1 MVVCTNKPVSEEN
14 KMNNWSESESKI
26 SFFINKDSSMP
37 LYVQIMEQI
46 KYMILTGELKPG
58 CKLPSGRQ
66 LANFL
71 HINRATINNALNE
84 LESQGYLYT
93 EKGIGTYVN
102 NHIDLKVKR
111 DQNKFRQ
118 IIITAMEE
126 AKQIGF
132 NPDEFT
138 TAAFVIGE
146 LEREPNGSEDD
157 FYAIFV
163 ECNEPVLHGY
173 KRDIEESL
181 SIKVETLLIDKLNEF
196 DIKTLQLI
204 KNAGM
209 VITTFTHL
217 HEVKSKLKDIDVEII
232 GVTAGPYLELL
243 LKMSQMEKG
252 VIIAVV
258 MVSHRGAK
266 EVAQS
271 IIDSGINQSSI
282 IVTSFDQKNSMIEAI
297 KEAQLVIAS
306 SAIVD
311 KVKEYTNSDQEIM
324 IYRNVLDAA
333 SKSMLKRVISDM
345 QKNKRINER

>member
-1 MVVCTNKPVSEEN
+1 MINNYSVPEPEP
-14 KMNNWSESESKI
+14 KM
-26 SFFINKDSSMP
+26 SFFINKDSSTP

-66 LANFL
+66 LADFL
-71 HINRATINNALNE
+71 HVNRATINNALNE
-84 LESQGYLYT
+84 LEGQGYLHT

-102 NHIDLKVKR
+102 DHISLKVKR
-111 DQNKFRQ
+111 DQNKFRE

-126 AKQIGF
+126 AKKIGF
-132 NPDEFT
+132 APDEFI
-138 TAAFVIGE
+138 TAAFVLGE
-146 LEREPNGSEDD
+146 QEREQPNGSQED

-163 ECNEPVLHGY
+163 ECNEPVLHSY

-181 SIKVETLLIDKLNEF
+181 SIKVETLLIDRLNEI
-196 DIKTLQLI
+196 DLTTLQLI

-243 LKMSQMEKG
+243 LRMSQMEKG
-252 VIIAVV
+252 VRIAVV

-282 IVTSFDQKNSMIEAI
+282 IVTSNDQEKSMIEAI
-297 KEAQLVIAS
+297 KEAQLVIVS
-306 SAIVD
+306 SAIVE
-311 KVKEYTNSDQEIM
+311 KVKEYTNPNQEIM
-324 IYRNVLDAA
+324 IYRNVLDSA
-333 SKSMLKRVISDM
+333 SKSMLKSVIADL
-345 QKNKRINER
+345 QKNKRSSE